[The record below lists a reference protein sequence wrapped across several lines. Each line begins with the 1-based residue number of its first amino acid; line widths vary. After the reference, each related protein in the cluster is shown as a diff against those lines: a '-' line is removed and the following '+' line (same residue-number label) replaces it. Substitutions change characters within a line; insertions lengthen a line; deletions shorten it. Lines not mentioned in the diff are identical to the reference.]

1 MRVVEKE
8 GILIKNQEARLAIT
22 VEKQV
27 IMLEIADRTDVYFPY
42 LARDDSSPS

>member
-22 VEKQV
+22 VGKQV
-27 IMLEIADRTDVYFPY
+27 IMPEIVGKTDVSFPY
-42 LARDDSSPS
+42 T